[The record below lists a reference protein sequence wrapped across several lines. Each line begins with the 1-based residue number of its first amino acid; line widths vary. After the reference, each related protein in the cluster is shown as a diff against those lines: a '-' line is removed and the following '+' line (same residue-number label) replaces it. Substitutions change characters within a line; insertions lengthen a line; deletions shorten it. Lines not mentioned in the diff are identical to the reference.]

1 MKIWTEYGSEHSMN
15 LVLIGKFKQARDA
28 ESVEGLLKKLGEQAA
43 AAGDDV
49 FSIPYSSLEF
59 QRFSSEMLSLL
70 RSHKLYTLSPDEL
83 EQFNFEHNLDRE
95 GARITITTDEA
106 DVSAFIKVFV
116 EAGARVEVYSAH
128 SNPEDLADES

>member
-15 LVLIGKFKQARDA
+15 LVLIGKFKQVREA
-28 ESVEGLLKKLGEQAA
+28 EKIERLLEKLWKRVAEN
-43 AAGDDV
+43 DV
-49 FSIPYSSLEF
+49 SSIPYSSPEF
-59 QRFSSEMLSLL
+59 QRFSDEMLSLL
-70 RSHKLYTLSPDEL
+70 RSYELYTLSPAEL